1 MKITNLEEVRKNASE
16 KDIKK
21 IITEYMMETIACN
34 TIMNKLDKYIRNTRN
49 DTTITI
55 GELKNKIIEFSET
68 EDIFEE

>member
-1 MKITNLEEVRKNASE
+1 MKITNLEDLRKHASE

>member
-1 MKITNLEEVRKNASE
+1 MKITNLEELRKNASE